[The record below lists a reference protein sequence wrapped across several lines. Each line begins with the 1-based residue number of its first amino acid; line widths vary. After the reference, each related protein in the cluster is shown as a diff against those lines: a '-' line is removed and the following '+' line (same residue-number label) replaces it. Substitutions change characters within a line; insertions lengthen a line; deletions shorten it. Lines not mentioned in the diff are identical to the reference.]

1 MSNPDTM
8 RAMAYDGYGDPDVL
22 RLTDLPRPKVGP
34 GEVLIRVRSA
44 AVNPVDWKIMS
55 GGLDALMDIRFPV
68 VPGWDVAGVV
78 EQLGLDVPEL
88 TVGDEVMAY
97 ARKDYVHGGTFAE
110 LVTVPV
116 RARPQAA
123 SLSWDEAAGLPFA
136 GLTAYQVLSRL
147 DVSEDT
153 VLVHGAAGGVGALG
167 VQIARSLGARVI
179 GTASPANHDWVR
191 ALGAQ
196 PVAYGDGLAERVRA
210 LAPDGVTSWPTSWA
224 GSSTSRS
231 PCSPR
236 AAGTRR
242 WPTRGAA
249 GRRPVDVGA
258 TGRGGPGPAGRAR
271 RRGPAARAGRGDLPA
286 GEAGRG
292 VPGQRRRARA
302 RQAGGARHHRR
313 LTAPALARR

>member
-8 RAMAYDGYGDPDVL
+8 RAMAYDEYGGPDVL

-55 GGLDALMDIRFPV
+55 GGLDALMDIRFPA

-88 TVGDEVMAY
+88 AVGDEVMAY

-116 RARPQAA
+116 RATARKPA
-123 SLSWDEAAGLPFA
+123 SLSWDEAAGLPLA

-147 DVSEDT
+147 DVSAEDT

-191 ALGAQ
+191 GLGAL

-210 LAPDGVTSWPTSWA
+210 LAPDGVTVVADFVGGVLDVTLA
-224 GSSTSRS
+224 VLAEG
-231 PCSPR
+231 
-236 AAGTRR
+236 
-242 WPTRGAA
+242 
-249 GRRPVDVGA
+249 GRHASVADASV
-258 TGRGGPGPAGRAR
+258 
-271 RRGPAARAGRGDLPA
+271 L
-286 GEAGRG
+286 
-292 VPGQRRRARA
+292 
-302 RQAGGARHHRR
+302 QAGGQWMWVRPDGAD
-313 LTAPALARR
+313 LARLAVLADAGRLRVPVAETYPLEKLAEAFRVSADGHVRGKLAVHVTTGD